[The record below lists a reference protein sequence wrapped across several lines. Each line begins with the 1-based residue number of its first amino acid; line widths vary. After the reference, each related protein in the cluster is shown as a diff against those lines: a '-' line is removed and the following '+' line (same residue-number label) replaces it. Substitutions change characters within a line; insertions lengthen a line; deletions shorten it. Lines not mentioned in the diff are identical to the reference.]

1 MTFKAV
7 DEILQPD
14 ARFRDLWVTSGS
26 ALRKMTL
33 EDHHS
38 ALARISLA
46 ADVHADVMT
55 AFDRARNTMLYAFFD
70 YALFVVGELQLFGAM
85 ELALKHR
92 LNGRGG
98 GSRETLRNLVD
109 RARKVGILPKP
120 DAKPTPLSDPTEAL
134 IAMRNDLAH
143 GTSQIHSPAMALELC
158 SACAAWIDH
167 ISRDR
172 VGGGAAGEAGG
183 NDRQPGRDIVTGLV
197 QRRQP
202 SKAVSIDEVSSLVAS
217 GIARLDDAV
226 SKTIVAHI
234 RAAAT
239 PQGFVYLDTARS
251 VIVEAD
257 PKRQLMIPSLLKR
270 AISGVLHQLAETAVI
285 VPAHRAGPSR

>member
-14 ARFRDLWVTSGS
+14 ARFRDLWVTSGG

-38 ALARISLA
+38 ALASIPLA
-46 ADVHADVMT
+46 EHVDADVVT

-70 YALFVVGELQLFGAM
+70 YDLFVVGELQLFGAL
-85 ELALKHR
+85 ELALKYR
-92 LNGRGG
+92 LNGRGD
-98 GSRETLRNLVD
+98 GSSGTLRNLVD

-120 DAKPTPLSDPTEAL
+120 EATPTPLSDPIEAL
-134 IAMRNDLAH
+134 IEMRNALAH
-143 GTSQIHSPAMALELC
+143 GTSEIHSPGMALELC
-158 SACAAWIDH
+158 SACAVWIDH
-167 ISRDR
+167 IAHAG
-172 VGGGAAGEAGG
+172 VATGAAEEAWGD
-183 NDRQPGRDIVTGLV
+183 DRQPGQDIVTGLM

-202 SKAVSIDEVSSLVAS
+202 SRAVSIDEVCSLVAS
-217 GIARLDDAV
+217 RIGSVEDEVA
-226 SKTIVAHI
+226 KTIVARI
-234 RAAAT
+234 KAAAT

-257 PKRQLMIPSLLKR
+257 PRRALMIPSLLKK
-270 AISGVLHQLAETAVI
+270 AISGVLHQLAATASL